1 MEPKPFKSVDDQI
14 AILQDRGME
23 ICDDEFARRPF
34 VKSDTI
40 DCLDIPIPSVLSEQR
55 QRFSPI
61 TSSKEPRSKKWSSCT
76 GMIKS

>member
-14 AILQDRGME
+14 SILRERGMKYM
-23 ICDDEFARRPF
+23 ILSLLALSF

-40 DCLDIPIPSVLSEQR
+40 DCLDIPIPIVLSKQR

-61 TSSKEPRSKKWSSCT
+61 TLSKEPRSKKWSSCT